1 VAGSKRERELARA
14 KYERQQ
20 ARKAQV
26 AARRRRR
33 TQVVTSVVVAALV
46 VVGLVALGKV
56 LGGSPGS
63 TANASSTSPT
73 ATSTPTLT
81 PSPSTS
87 AAVIPTDGSNAT
99 CAYPAGGAASK
110 KVTAPPTSAPTRPV
124 IATAKLVLNGKTVTV
139 ALATAKAPCT
149 VNSFRHLA
157 AAGYFAKTPCH
168 RLTTGSLAVLQCGD
182 PTGTGSGGPGYSFA
196 DENLAGATYPAGT
209 VAMANSGPNTN
220 GSQFFLVYAN
230 STLGPQYTPFGTVVG
245 GMAVLQAISKAGVKG
260 GGTDGAP
267 AKPVTIDSVTVGG

>member
-26 AARRRRR
+26 AVRRRRR
-33 TQVVTSVVVAALV
+33 NQIVTSVVVAALV

-56 LGGSPGS
+56 VGGSPGS
-63 TANASSTSPT
+63 TANAASTSP
-73 ATSTPTLT
+73 SPTPTLT

-110 KVTAPPTSAPTRPV
+110 KVTAPTTSAPTRPV
-124 IATAKLVLNGKTVTV
+124 TATAKLVLNGKTVTV
-139 ALATAKAPCT
+139 ALLTSKAPCT

-157 AAGYFAKTPCH
+157 AAGYFTKTPCH
-168 RLTTGSLAVLQCGD
+168 RLTIGSLAVLQCGD

-196 DENLAGATYPAGT
+196 DENLTGATYPAGT

-220 GSQFFLVYAN
+220 GSQFFLVYAS

-245 GMAVLQAISKAGVKG
+245 GLSVLQAIARTGVKG